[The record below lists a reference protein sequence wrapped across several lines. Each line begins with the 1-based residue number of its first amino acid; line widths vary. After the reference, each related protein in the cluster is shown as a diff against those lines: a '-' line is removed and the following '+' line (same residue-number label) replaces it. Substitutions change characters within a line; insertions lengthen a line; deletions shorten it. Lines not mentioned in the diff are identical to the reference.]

1 LQFLGHDIIV
11 CPVVV
16 QNDPKLWPDA
26 NKFNPTRFSEREAAS
41 AKASN
46 AADPNNLSR
55 FDFLPF
61 GHGRYSCP
69 GNVFAMNEMLLFL
82 SMMFHNFAMRLVNAI
97 PSPDLTKMVNATS
110 FRNIRA
116 FSHSWLNSFPGRCS
130 ACCASFCVPSF
141 SCFEK
146 GALT

>member
-1 LQFLGHDIIV
+1 M
-11 CPVVV
+11 

-26 NKFNPTRFSEREAAS
+26 NKFNPSRFCEREAAS
-41 AKASN
+41 AKASSV
-46 AADPNNLSR
+46 ADPNNLSR

-82 SMMFHNFAMRLVNAI
+82 SMMFHNFAMRLVSAI

-110 FRNIRA
+110 FRSIRA
-116 FSHSWLNSFPGRCS
+116 LSHLTIIFQVGVQHAAP
-130 ACCASFCVPSF
+130 ASVCRVFHVLKKEP
-141 SCFEK
+141 
-146 GALT
+146 